1 MATGLAHPHHI
12 PWGWGRKV
20 KHRRVA
26 ETMLVLPLL
35 VFVPVAVTA
44 LEVLRGVLPEPLG
57 ALVREIR
64 VLVSWGIICRLIF
77 AWRL

>member
-1 MATGLAHPHHI
+1 
-12 PWGWGRKV
+12 
-20 KHRRVA
+20 
-26 ETMLVLPLL
+26 MLVLPLL